1 MKRVWILV
9 LFGLLATPLSILAQ
23 TGAPQLRGRCG
34 TSIEAQQIIF
44 KEMDE
49 LRKRHPFVAAPRA
62 ISYVPVWF
70 HMVATT
76 AGVGRTTEAN
86 IADMLCEWNRLYSV
100 NGIEL
105 QFFIK
110 GFSKVDHDVTYNSP
124 RAFAGTSKM
133 VSLKKTDALN
143 VYLVNNSGDGTEPA
157 GTIVLA
163 YYDPTQDIIVCNN
176 SQVNSGSA
184 PTIVHEAGH
193 AFTLAHTF
201 FGWESAGPFVPTAAS
216 PCAPQTV
223 IYNGQTIAVE
233 KVARTGT
240 SKNCDTAADGFCD
253 TPEDYNF
260 GFSPDTR
267 NCVYAGIA
275 KDPECVAVNPDET
288 NLMGYFGSSCE
299 NKFSIEQKNAIMNN
313 YLNSPRRAYLRA
325 GNITPPL
332 TGGVPTLVSPAV
344 GAASTPYFNN
354 IVLDWS
360 DVPSVLGY
368 GIEISRFA
376 SFTSPK
382 NFFSTTSD
390 FNINALNAPSFLIAG
405 TRYYWR
411 VKAVAPFNNCAN
423 ASVTGNF
430 TTGTVNAVQ
439 EIAGV
444 TQFTVSPNPLST
456 SQTLSVQIN
465 SEKALDATIKLFN
478 VAGQLIKAENRRFA
492 AGYSSQNVSVTGMV
506 NGTYIL
512 TLESENGVINKRI
525 VIQ

>member
-9 LFGLLATPLSILAQ
+9 LFGLLTTPLSILAQ

-34 TSIEAQQIIF
+34 TTIEAQQIIF

-86 IADMLCEWNRLYSV
+86 VAEMLCEWNRLYSA
-100 NGIEL
+100 NGVDL
-105 QFFIK
+105 QFYIK
-110 GFSKVDHDVTYNSP
+110 GFSKIDHDVTYNSP

-133 VSLKKTDALN
+133 VSLKKADALN
-143 VYLVNNSGDGTEPA
+143 IYLVNNSGDGTEPP
-157 GTIVLA
+157 GTIVAA
-163 YYDPTQDIIVCNN
+163 YYDITQDIIVCNN
-176 SQVNSGSA
+176 SQVNAGSA
-184 PTIVHEAGH
+184 PTIAHEAGH

-201 FGWESAGPFVPTAAS
+201 FGWEAAGAFDPPAAS
-216 PCAPQTV
+216 PCAPTTL

-233 KVARTGT
+233 KVARTGA

-253 TPEDYNF
+253 TPEDYYL
-260 GFSPDTR
+260 GFSTSTR
-267 NCVYAGIA
+267 NCIYAGIA
-275 KDPECVAVNPDET
+275 KDPECVAVNPDEK
-288 NLMGYFGSSCE
+288 NLMGYFTGCE
-299 NKFSIEQKNAIMNN
+299 DKFSTEQKNAMMNN
-313 YLNSPRRAYLRA
+313 YLNHPKRAYLRA
-325 GNITPPL
+325 GNITPSL
-332 TGGVPTLVSPAV
+332 TGGIATLVSPVV
-344 GAASTPYFNN
+344 GATSTPYFNN

-376 SFTSPK
+376 SFTSAK
-382 NFFSTTSD
+382 TFFSTTSD

-405 TRYYWR
+405 TKYYWR
-411 VKAVAPFNNCAN
+411 VKAIAPFNNCTN

-456 SQTLSVQIN
+456 SQELSVQIN

-478 VAGQLIKAENRRFA
+478 VAGQLIKTENRHFSV
-492 AGYSSQNVSVTGMV
+492 GYSTQSVSVTGIA